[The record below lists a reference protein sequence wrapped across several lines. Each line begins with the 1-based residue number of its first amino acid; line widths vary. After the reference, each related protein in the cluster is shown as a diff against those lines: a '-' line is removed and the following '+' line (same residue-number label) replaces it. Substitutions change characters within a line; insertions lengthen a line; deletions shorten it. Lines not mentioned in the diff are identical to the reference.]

1 MTEHSGQFTKYFGLS
16 TGIALIITSIIG
28 SGVYKKAAS
37 MSLECES
44 PEILLGSWILAGLVT
59 LMGVLTLAEIAILLP
74 VSGGPYAYLREI
86 FGEKTAFAYGWA
98 SFACIQTASTA
109 AIAYVFAQSLGELV
123 NIPNVSPDIASI
135 SLWGVFQPFDN
146 LGVKLVAVGLI
157 VLLTLI
163 NCRGVHMGGGVGN
176 VITVIVVCS
185 ILLTIVL
192 AFLSSSGTFQNLRA
206 ESSTYP
212 PPMMKEPAGFIRVLF
227 VTMLASFWA
236 YEGWINV
243 GFVGDEIREPQKNI
257 PRILIFGILIIGGLY
272 VMVNAAYLYIIPMD
286 ELIVIG
292 KTENSVV
299 AVDVI
304 RKILGPTGA
313 NAMSILIVITTVGCT
328 NSTILT
334 SSRIYYAMAGDG
346 MFFKS
351 AGYIDPVRKVPTVSL
366 LQFCVWSSILVFSG
380 SFDQLTNMLVFAQ
393 FVFYA
398 LVIGGVFVLRR
409 KMPDAPRPY
418 KTLGYPVVP
427 ILYILFCVVLIVNT
441 LMEQTRDAVIGIA
454 LILVGAPVYLYL
466 KSKK

>member
-1 MTEHSGQFTKYFGLS
+1 MKEQSSQLIKYFGIS
-16 TGIALIITSIIG
+16 SGIALIITSIIG
-28 SGVYKKAAS
+28 SGVYKNAVS
-37 MSLECES
+37 MSKDCES
-44 PEILLGSWILAGLVT
+44 PEILLGAWALAGLVT

-109 AIAYVFAQSLGELV
+109 AIASVFAQSLGELI
-123 NIPNVSPDIASI
+123 NIPNVSPEIASI
-135 SLWGVFQPFDN
+135 SFWGVFQPFDS

-157 VLLTLI
+157 VLLTFI

-192 AFLSSSGTFQNLRA
+192 AFLSSSGSFQNLRA

-286 ELIVIG
+286 ELMKIG
-292 KTENSVV
+292 KNDVV
-299 AVDVI
+299 AIEVI
-304 RKILGPTGA
+304 QRVMGPTGA

-334 SSRIYYAMAGDG
+334 SSRIYSAMASDG
-346 MFFKS
+346 LFFKS

-366 LQFCVWSSILVFSG
+366 ILFCIWSSVLVFSG
-380 SFDQLTNMLVFAQ
+380 SFEQLTNMLVFAQ

-427 ILYILFCVVLIVNT
+427 ILYILFCIVLIVNT

>member
-1 MTEHSGQFTKYFGLS
+1 MKEQSSQLIKYFGIS
-16 TGIALIITSIIG
+16 SGIALIITSIIG
-28 SGVYKKAAS
+28 SGVYKNAVG
-37 MSLECES
+37 MSQECES
-44 PEILLGSWILAGLVT
+44 PEILLGAWLLAGLVT

-74 VSGGPYAYLREI
+74 VSGGPYAYLKQI

-109 AIAYVFAQSLGELV
+109 AIASVFAQSLGKLI

-135 SLWGVFQPFDN
+135 SLWGVFQPFDS

-176 VITVIVVCS
+176 VITVIVVVS
-185 ILLTIVL
+185 LVMTIVV
-192 AFLSSSGTFQNLRA
+192 AFFSSQGSFQNLTT

-212 PPMMKEPAGFIRVLF
+212 PAKMKESAGFVRVMF
-227 VTMLASFWA
+227 VTMLAAFWA

-272 VMVNAAYLYIIPMD
+272 VLVNAAYLYIIPMD
-286 ELIVIG
+286 ELMKIG
-292 KTENSVV
+292 KNDVV
-299 AVDVI
+299 AIEVI
-304 RKILGPTGA
+304 QRVMGPTGA

-334 SSRIYYAMAGDG
+334 SSRIYSAMASDG
-346 MFFKS
+346 LFFKS

-366 LQFCVWSSILVFSG
+366 IQFCVWSSVLVFSG
-380 SFDQLTNMLVFAQ
+380 SFEQLTNMLVFAQ

-398 LVIGGVFVLRR
+398 MVIGGVFVLRR

-441 LMEQTRDAVIGIA
+441 LMEQTRDAVIGIV

>member
-1 MTEHSGQFTKYFGLS
+1 MKEQSSQLIKYFGIS
-16 TGIALIITSIIG
+16 SGIALIITSIIG
-28 SGVYKKAAS
+28 SGVYKNAVG
-37 MSLECES
+37 MSQQCES
-44 PEILLGSWILAGLVT
+44 PEILLGAWLLAGLVT

-74 VSGGPYAYLREI
+74 VSGGPYAYLKQI

-109 AIAYVFAQSLGELV
+109 AIASVFAQSLGELI

-135 SLWGVFQPFDN
+135 SLWGVFQPFDS

-176 VITVIVVCS
+176 VITVIVVVS
-185 ILLTIVL
+185 LVLTILV
-192 AFLSSSGTFQNLRA
+192 AFSSSLGSIQNLTT
-206 ESSTYP
+206 ESLTYP
-212 PPMMKEPAGFIRVLF
+212 PAKMKESAGFVRVMF
-227 VTMLASFWA
+227 VTMLAAFWA

-257 PRILIFGILIIGGLY
+257 PRILIFGILIIGFLY

-286 ELIVIG
+286 ELMKIG
-292 KTENSVV
+292 KNDVV
-299 AVDVI
+299 AIEVI
-304 RKILGPTGA
+304 QRVMGPTGA

-334 SSRIYYAMAGDG
+334 SSRIYSAMASDG
-346 MFFKS
+346 LFFKS

-366 LQFCVWSSILVFSG
+366 IQFCVWSSVLVFSG
-380 SFDQLTNMLVFAQ
+380 SFEQLTNMLVFAQ

-427 ILYILFCVVLIVNT
+427 ILYILFCIVLIVNT
-441 LMEQTRDAVIGIA
+441 LMEQTRDAVIGIV

>member
-1 MTEHSGQFTKYFGLS
+1 MKEQSSQLIKYFGIS
-16 TGIALIITSIIG
+16 SGIALIITSIIG
-28 SGVYKKAAS
+28 SGVYKNAVS
-37 MSLECES
+37 MSKDCES
-44 PEILLGSWILAGLVT
+44 PEILLGAWALAGLVT

-74 VSGGPYAYLREI
+74 VSGGPYAYLKEI

-109 AIAYVFAQSLGELV
+109 AIASVFAQSLGELID
-123 NIPNVSPDIASI
+123 IPNVSPEIASI
-135 SLWGVFQPFDN
+135 SLWGVFQPFDS

-192 AFLSSSGTFQNLRA
+192 AFLSSSGSFQNLRA

-212 PPMMKEPAGFIRVLF
+212 PPMMKESAGFIRVLF
-227 VTMLASFWA
+227 VTMLGSFWA

-272 VMVNAAYLYIIPMD
+272 VLVNAAYLYIIPMD
-286 ELIVIG
+286 ELMKIG
-292 KTENSVV
+292 KNNVV
-299 AVDVI
+299 AIEVI
-304 RKILGPTGA
+304 QRVMGPTGA
-313 NAMSILIVITTVGCT
+313 SAMSILIVITTVGCT

-334 SSRIYYAMAGDG
+334 SSRIYSAMASDG
-346 MFFKS
+346 LFFKS

-366 LQFCVWSSILVFSG
+366 IQFCIWSSVLVFSG
-380 SFDQLTNMLVFAQ
+380 SFEQLTNMLVFAQ

-427 ILYILFCVVLIVNT
+427 ILYILFCIVLIVNT